1 MSQGDPRKCLHG
13 RKGTRSALGAWCRFM
28 IREYLGVESYV
39 VHEGHAVAV
48 NVGPGGLLLFMG
60 QAPTPRQ
67 AFKVH
72 LPATQ
77 QGPRISRL
85 VEARWTRPLRLEEK
99 EQRYLVGVRFLSTP
113 SADPDNLCLE
123 LQA

>member
-39 VHEGHAVAV
+39 VHEGHAGARSH
-48 NVGPGGLLLFMG
+48 
-60 QAPTPRQ
+60 A
-67 AFKVH
+67 
-72 LPATQ
+72 ATGIQ
-77 QGPRISRL
+77 GSFACYSAGPRISRL
-85 VEARWTRPLRLEEK
+85 VEACWTRPLRLEEK
-99 EQRYLVGVRFLSTP
+99 EQRY
-113 SADPDNLCLE
+113 PDNLCLE